1 MKACSIALISLVL
14 ILAGCATSRSS
25 DTSGRI
31 RQRHAEN
38 VMTLQLVQDERT
50 SDLILSLKNLSSRP
64 ITNAFPKTNFE
75 GSIWVPQEG
84 LVPLQT
90 YPSNYFTLLI
100 KAFWVNPEV
109 TLPSG
114 GSLTYRIPLES
125 LVCPSSSRKPE
136 GTRPVLAYAVMDG
149 VQAVSN
155 VIPLNGQEQIPWNAT
170 FGQLTGSK

>member
-1 MKACSIALISLVL
+1 MKTCSIALLSLVL
-14 ILAGCATSRSS
+14 VLTGCAASRSG

-31 RQRHAEN
+31 RQRYSEH
-38 VMTLQLVQDERT
+38 VLSLQLVQDERT
-50 SDLILSLKNLSSRP
+50 SDLVLSLKNLSPSP
-64 ITNAFPKTNFE
+64 ITNFFPASDFE
-75 GSIWVPQEG
+75 GSVWVLQEG

-100 KAFWVNPEV
+100 KAFWVNPEM
-109 TLPSG
+109 TLPPG
-114 GSLTYRIPLES
+114 GRLTYRIPLES

-136 GTRPVLAYAVMDG
+136 GARPVLAYAVMDG